1 MIRRM
6 GRSVMVGIVI
16 GVAASGCRDPIGPD
30 GVAGNYRLER
40 YEGMPLPAF
49 VLRTST
55 GVISMLEERILLG
68 DDGKGVAMTVFVEVD
83 DATRV
88 ERLIP
93 VTRGLDF
100 IVRAGQIE
108 ITFVCRSS
116 PATTSGSCVVGPHL
130 TGERTT
136 GQLALGRPVSSKPAS
151 IYRRVR

>member
-6 GRSVMVGIVI
+6 GRSVMVGFVI
-16 GVAASGCRDPIGPD
+16 GVAANGCRDATGPD

-40 YEGMPLPAF
+40 FEGMPLPAF

-55 GVISMLEERILLG
+55 GVVSMLDERILLG
-68 DDGKGVAMTVFVEVD
+68 DDGKGVAMTIFVEVN

-93 VTRGLDF
+93 VTRGLDYS
-100 IVRAGQIE
+100 VRDGQIQ
-108 ITFVCRSS
+108 ITFVCPPL
-116 PATTSGSCVVGPHL
+116 PATTSASCVVGPHL

-136 GQLALGRPVSSKPAS
+136 DQLALGRPVSSKPVS